1 MPVWLTGKVIGY
13 ALAGLLTLGVGLK
26 LYSVVKNHFIDYRNT
41 QTTLSNEM
49 RLKERAISSYES
61 LKLATELDKKHR
73 TEMEAIKSQHT
84 AEIEELRVKAERE
97 KDVLRDRERMTRL
110 AIEKPGLVEKLVN
123 RATKA
128 RFDELESIIN
138 D

>member
-73 TEMEAIKSQHT
+73 TELEAIKSQHT

-128 RFDELESIIN
+128 RFDELEIIIN

>member
-128 RFDELESIIN
+128 RFDELEIIIN

>member
-110 AIEKPGLVEKLVN
+110 AIEKPELVEKLVN